1 MLVRAFVGVRTH
13 CANATAAYHSNNLSV
28 ISHTRIPSLFAN
40 PQPSACARTQARARF
55 EGSYAAHQQEEKEV
69 LELSKELHALNKSK
83 LLYHQKWIHSL
94 EGIDQYN
101 QTLYSL
107 QNDMKGM
114 KDAIN
119 NTVNQARTVTA
130 AKPAEIK
137 FEW

>member
-1 MLVRAFVGVRTH
+1 MV
-13 CANATAAYHSNNLSV
+13 
-28 ISHTRIPSLFAN
+28 
-40 PQPSACARTQARARF
+40 
-55 EGSYAAHQQEEKEV
+55 
-69 LELSKELHALNKSK
+69 ELSKELHKLNRSK

-114 KDAIN
+114 KEAIN
-119 NTVNQARTVTA
+119 NTVSQARTVTA
-130 AKPAEIK
+130 AKAEAEPQ